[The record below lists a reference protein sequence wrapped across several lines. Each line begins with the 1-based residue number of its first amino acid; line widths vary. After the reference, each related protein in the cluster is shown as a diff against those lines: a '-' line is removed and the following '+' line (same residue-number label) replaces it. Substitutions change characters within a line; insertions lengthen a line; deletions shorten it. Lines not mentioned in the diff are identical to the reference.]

1 MASAAD
7 TITLSV
13 SFAKTCRACFS
24 RSASRLAVSLAST
37 RCWPTCAKMVPE
49 VNHSTSINIDFVFC
63 MSTSPLG
70 GKPLDALLLY
80 PLRYNLKSTL
90 RQGVRVKNPST
101 FGCWSARGDLE
112 CPYD

>member
-37 RCWPTCAKMVPE
+37 RCWPTCAKRLPE
-49 VNHSTSINIDFVFC
+49 VNHNTSINIDFIFR
-63 MSTSPLG
+63 MSPSPHDG
-70 GKPLDALLLY
+70 GKALDALSLY
-80 PLRYNLKSTL
+80 PLRYNLKLTL
-90 RQGVRVKNPST
+90 RQGLFCK
-101 FGCWSARGDLE
+101 E
-112 CPYD
+112 